1 MRQLI
6 ALTPIKRGMMA
17 DKMKWKVQTLC
28 LGMRSEPSW
37 YATEEEAREEE
48 REIRRI
54 PGMIPLV
61 EYDPENAPE

>member
-1 MRQLI
+1 
-6 ALTPIKRGMMA
+6 MA

-37 YATEEEAREEE
+37 YATEEEAREEA

-54 PGMIPLV
+54 PGMLPLV
-61 EYDPENAPE
+61 EYDPENASE